1 MICVTFSLPHFLTE
15 DRVTVRF
22 QRALTNQGQSH
33 QHKIPRP
40 RGWTH
45 RPFPSR
51 TITLVNDWCSL
62 WARLGVEE
70 QAPDSGKISRKLQF
84 SHFAHPSF
92 HMPSK
97 ITPRKAYL
105 SSSLAGKYCISLCLF
120 IVPAIRS
127 DASGVGV
134 TMWFWQRSVPTP
146 PHLPQASPHHQGWG
160 WTTWREGSSGWQKMS
175 VFTLWLP
182 RTRPP
187 LTPSLPSQ
195 ISFLPTALP
204 HQSGLARVLGSC
216 LSQFALEMLLI
227 LKVVRAPG
235 GHSLKYHWTG
245 T

>member
-15 DRVTVRF
+15 DTVTVRF
-22 QRALTNQGQSH
+22 QCALTNQGQSQ

-62 WARLGVEE
+62 WARLAVEE

-97 ITPRKAYL
+97 VTPRKACL
-105 SSSLAGKYCISLCLF
+105 SSSLAGKCCISPCLF
-120 IVPAIRS
+120 IVPAIKS
-127 DASGVGV
+127 DASEGAGV
-134 TMWFWQRSVPTP
+134 TMWFWQWSVPSP

-160 WTTWREGSSGWQKMS
+160 WTAGGRDPVGDRRW
-175 VFTLWLP
+175 VFSLCGCP
-182 RTRPP
+182 GRGHHSCPH
-187 LTPSLPSQ
+187 SLPESLSFQLHFHTSQ
-195 ISFLPTALP
+195 AWPGCWSPVSPNLPLKC
-204 HQSGLARVLGSC
+204 C
-216 LSQFALEMLLI
+216 L
-227 LKVVRAPG
+227 
-235 GHSLKYHWTG
+235 Y
-245 T
+245 